1 MNKGDGKIRKRVLK
15 GGVNAIKWERRK
27 TNVRNTKTDGENIE
41 SVYIIHK
48 MLVDGTLW
56 CELK

>member
-1 MNKGDGKIRKRVLK
+1 MEINV
-15 GGVNAIKWERRK
+15 IKWEKKK
-27 TNVRNTKTDGENIE
+27 TNVRDTKTDGENME
-41 SVYIIHK
+41 LVYIIHK